1 MDEILWCYHSNE
13 TSSAVLS
20 HGTIYFLCSSNI
32 WICGW
37 NLMVWPFKWILPP
50 PPPPYFLM
58 VLFSRCLVCSVNFW
72 DCRRNP
78 MVWPFQWNF
87 FSYVV
92 LLHGTI
98 YLVCSPN
105 VWDCGRNPIVWP
117 SKWNLER
124 QYLHEVLFA
133 FLKFC
138 KIKVCFLFIILTL
151 ASWLSEQVKKPCQ
164 FCIVS

>member
-1 MDEILWCYHSNE
+1 MKSYGVTIQMKPLQQYFHMVPFIFYVVLTFESVDEILWCDHSNE
-13 TSSAVLS
+13 SF
-20 HGTIYFLCSSNI
+20 H
-32 WICGW
+32 
-37 NLMVWPFKWILPP
+37 P

-105 VWDCGRNPIVWP
+105 VWDCGRNPMVWP

-133 FLKFC
+133 FLTFC

-151 ASWLSEQVKKPCQ
+151 ASSLSEQVKKPCQ